1 MTNKYLLK
9 AWDFLTSYQL
19 TIATLALLMIL
30 VVLCTLAQVPLGT
43 YGAVNM
49 YMRSF
54 FVWWGPEGSTWIIP
68 VFPGGTLVGLALTLN
83 LTAAT
88 VKRLQFTWAKAGL
101 WLVHIGLILLV
112 SGEFVSA
119 ALQVD
124 DRMAIEEGQTVNFV
138 ESARSMEL
146 AIVDVTAPTFDDVFA
161 VPASLLA
168 KSSSVT
174 LPGSPITLNVKHFFP
189 NAALADRGPMHP
201 PSIATMGVGPNVRIE
216 ERAIVSSDNEMNNT
230 SVFIEPV
237 VAGRSYGVWLA
248 SIALSAPQS
257 FTHEG
262 HTYTMSIRP
271 TRQYLPYALTLKK
284 FSHDKYPGT
293 EIPKNFSSLV
303 QISNPSKGEAR
314 DVLIY
319 MNQPL
324 RYEGRTFYQASFQG
338 ATLTILQVVKN
349 PGWLLPYISC
359 VLVTI
364 GLLVH
369 FAIMLRR
376 SLKRRQEKLS

>member
-43 YGAVNM
+43 YEAVNV

-68 VFPGGTLVGLALTLN
+68 IFPGGTLVGLALTLN

-88 VKRLQFTWAKAGL
+88 VKRLRLIWAKAGL
-101 WLVHIGLILLV
+101 WLVHLGLILLV

-189 NAALADRGPMHP
+189 NAALADRGPMDP
-201 PSIATMGVGPNVRIE
+201 PSIATMGVGPNVRIQ
-216 ERAIVSSDNEMNNT
+216 ERAITSNENEMNNT

-237 VAGRSYGVWLA
+237 VAGRSHGVWLA